1 MLCGPATACGCAF
14 TSTTLNISVDA
25 NGLVTIEQAE
35 FTEITAM
42 QAAID
47 TLETQMIAVL
57 ADIATLETDVAAAQA
72 DADRLDI
79 LQSST
84 LTASGVGPTSGA
96 TELTLL
102 SQAFSAFGVAGRL
115 IFGGHASYTKTVTTD
130 VFDVFANYD
139 GVDVSRGIDRT
150 QLSSGWSAATA
161 SASVAASD
169 TPTISLRLAR
179 SSGTGTAT
187 TVASTN
193 ACRLWWIFIPT

>member
-1 MLCGPATACGCAF
+1 MLCGDRSCGCAF
-14 TSTTLNISVDA
+14 VSSTLNISVDDQ
-25 NGLVTIEQAE
+25 GVVTLEQAE

-47 TLETQMIAVL
+47 TLETQMTAAL
-57 ADIATLETDVAAAQA
+57 ADITDLQADVVAAQA

-84 LTASGVGPTSGA
+84 LTASAVGPTSGA
-96 TELTLL
+96 TALTLL
-102 SQAFSAFGVAGRL
+102 SQAFSAFGVAGRIL
-115 IFGGHASYTKTVTTD
+115 FGGHAAYTKTVTTD
-130 VFDVFANYD
+130 VFDVFATYD
-139 GVDVSRGIDRT
+139 GTQISRAIDRT
-150 QLSSGWSAATA
+150 QLSSGWASAIG

-169 TPTISLRLAR
+169 TPTISIQLAR

-193 ACRLWWIFIPT
+193 ACRLWWIFIPS